1 VIPYSAGA
9 TRAKLELLSCW
20 NRKTAMV
27 FESQEMHD
35 CARLFGSR
43 VSVEQECRQT
53 QSGPASAEV
62 LTSRDHFRGASHCN
76 LSSPCFEPRKTGNFH
91 WFCLDI
97 PLETPREHQ
106 TPDHSV
112 HTWHDGATTVL
123 RMNPTSRL

>member
-1 VIPYSAGA
+1 
-9 TRAKLELLSCW
+9 
-20 NRKTAMV
+20 MV

-62 LTSRDHFRGASHCN
+62 LTSRDYFRGAAHCN

-91 WFCLDI
+91 WFA
-97 PLETPREHQ
+97 
-106 TPDHSV
+106 S
-112 HTWHDGATTVL
+112 
-123 RMNPTSRL
+123 TSRSKHLVNTKHPTTQCTLGMVGRLLYYV

>member
-43 VSVEQECRQT
+43 GRVEQECRQT
-53 QSGPASAEV
+53 QSDPASVV
-62 LTSRDHFRGASHCN
+62 LTSRDYFRGAAHCF
-76 LSSPCFEPRKTGNFH
+76 PM
-91 WFCLDI
+91 
-97 PLETPREHQ
+97 
-106 TPDHSV
+106 
-112 HTWHDGATTVL
+112 L
-123 RMNPTSRL
+123 RTSQDR